1 MKLDKNTK
9 ISPFVLARYEHGYET
24 ASSLLKEI
32 PLDKSVYS
40 TWENG
45 NVSYVSEGKTFVA
58 FQKICEI
65 FGWTIEGGRNNISNM
80 YKWKHDD
87 EIKIVKPTYNEWK
100 EMRCHTEITTLDTS
114 ETDISKEEAM
124 LNNPLKVWRGKN
136 NLTRSEAAKLCNVDI
151 NVYSDCEDGVKK
163 PIGYDLTKIM
173 NTTGVSLTQLAA
185 MFRATVGMEALKNAI
200 EASENP
206 DPVTLENTAISVK
219 ICDEIDHNKVIEE
232 AIANAKNNS
241 ELNKKNEVTKDS
253 ANWPDKIFDD
263 MKVEKSDTA
272 IKILNEEI
280 DKALDDRILNSTL
293 TLREGKV
300 LKFYYID
307 NRRLRD
313 IAEAFGLSESRV
325 QQIKSKASWKMKR
338 RIKSAVEHINP
349 EASKII
355 DEVTTKNI
363 YPLNFIVDRCGLP
376 AEDWIVEEFNRQM
389 DEKVYASKD
398 ANSYIF
404 FKDERY
410 AIRKVFRDGVQANA
424 ELLGNVAAAELTFKD
439 HIKKS
444 ADLIGT
450 VAEKITEAKN
460 EKLAKEIATVI
471 NPIYGLTSAK
481 IDANK
486 QDPMQ
491 KKLANQTVSYLKE
504 ENVLDGSDRPA
515 NNSKNITISKHT
527 ARCILRDLYGV
538 LEFSEYYKILSE
550 FTKGG
555 LNL

>member
-9 ISPFVLARYEHGYET
+9 ISPFVIARYEHGYET
-24 ASSLLKEI
+24 ASSLLDDI
-32 PLDKSVYS
+32 GLNRSVYS

-45 NVSYVSEGKTFVA
+45 NVSYISEGKTFAA

-65 FGWTIEGGRNNISNM
+65 FGWSLEEGRNNLSNM

-87 EIKIVKPTYNEWK
+87 KIKIVKPTYDEWK
-100 EMRCHTEITTLDTS
+100 SMRGHTEMATLDTS

-136 NLTRSEAAKLCNVDI
+136 NLTRSEAAKLCNVDV

-163 PIGYDLTKIM
+163 PIGYDMTKILKGTGLGFVQIAKIFSDDTV
-173 NTTGVSLTQLAA
+173 NT
-185 MFRATVGMEALKNAI
+185 I
-200 EASENP
+200 
-206 DPVTLENTAISVK
+206 
-219 ICDEIDHNKVIEE
+219 
-232 AIANAKNNS
+232 IANALANTEDEDS
-241 ELNKKNEVTKDS
+241 TGVLEKDS
-253 ANWPDKIFDD
+253 ANWPDKIFYD
-263 MKVEKSDTA
+263 MKVEKSDAA

-280 DKALDDRILNSTL
+280 DKALDDRILKPMIL
-293 TLREGKV
+293 TVREGKV

-307 NRRLRD
+307 NRTLGD
-313 IAEAFGLSESRV
+313 IAQAFGLSGSRV
-325 QQIKSKASWKMKR
+325 QQIKNKALWKMKR
-338 RIKSAVEHINP
+338 RIASAVEHINP

-355 DEVTTKNI
+355 DEVTTKNE
-363 YPLNFIVDRCGLP
+363 YPLNFIVDRCSLP

-398 ANSYIF
+398 AASYIF
-404 FKDERY
+404 FKVERD
-410 AIRKVFRDGVQANA
+410 AIRKVFRDSVQVQ
-424 ELLGNVAAAELTFKD
+424 EDGEFFDTIDTAAEAFKN

-444 ADLIGT
+444 ADIIGT

-481 IDANK
+481 VDEPK

-491 KKLANQTVSYLKE
+491 KRLANQTVSYLKE
-504 ENVLDGSDRPA
+504 ENVLDDSSAPA
-515 NNSKNITISKHT
+515 NNSKNIEISKHT
-527 ARCILRDLYGV
+527 ARVILHKLYGV
-538 LEFSEYYKILSE
+538 LEFNEYYKILSD
-550 FTKGG
+550 FIKGG
-555 LNL
+555 LIV

>member
-9 ISPFVLARYEHGYET
+9 ISPFVIARYEHGYET

-32 PLDKSVYS
+32 PIDKSVYS

-45 NVSYVSEGKTFVA
+45 NVSYISEGKTFVA

-65 FGWTIEGGRNNISNM
+65 FGWTLEEGRNNLSNM

-87 EIKIVKPTYNEWK
+87 KIKIAKPTYDEWK
-100 EMRCHTEITTLDTS
+100 EMSGHTEMATLDAS
-114 ETDISKEEAM
+114 KTDISKEEAM

-173 NTTGVSLTQLAA
+173 NTTGISLTQLAA
-185 MFRATVGMEALKNAI
+185 MFRATVGMDALNNAI
-200 EASENP
+200 EASKNP
-206 DPVTLENTAISVK
+206 EPVTLENAAISVK

-232 AIANAKNNS
+232 AIANAKNNA
-241 ELNKKNEVTKDS
+241 ELNKKPEVTKDS
-253 ANWPDKIFDD
+253 VNWPDKIFDD

-280 DKALDDRILNSTL
+280 DSAL

-307 NRRLRD
+307 DRRLRD
-313 IAEAFGLSESRV
+313 IAQAFGLSGSRV
-325 QQIKSKASWKMKR
+325 QQIKNKALWKMKR
-338 RIKSAVEHINP
+338 RIESATKHINP

-355 DEVTTKNI
+355 DEVTTKNE

-398 ANSYIF
+398 AASYIF
-404 FKDERY
+404 FKVERD
-410 AIRKVFRDGVQANA
+410 AIRKVYRDGYCADG
-424 ELLGNVAAAELTFKD
+424 ELLGNVDDAVLTFKN

-481 IDANK
+481 IDK
-486 QDPMQ
+486 PTQDPMQ
-491 KKLANQTVSYLKE
+491 IKLANQTVSYLKE
-504 ENVLDGSDRPA
+504 EPVLDDSSTPA

-527 ARCILRDLYGV
+527 ARGILHKLYGI
-538 LEFSEYYKILSE
+538 LDFNEYYKILSE

>member
-24 ASSLLKEI
+24 ASSLYKKI
-32 PLDKSVYS
+32 HLDKGTYS
-40 TWENG
+40 LWENG
-45 NVSYVSEGKTFVA
+45 NVSYISEGKTFVA
-58 FQKICEI
+58 FQKMCKI

-100 EMRCHTEITTLDTS
+100 EMRGHIEMATLDTS

-136 NLTRSEAAKLCNVDI
+136 DLTRSEAAKLCNVDI

-206 DPVTLENTAISVK
+206 EPVTLENTAISVK
-219 ICDEIDHNKVIEE
+219 ICDEIDH
-232 AIANAKNNS
+232 
-241 ELNKKNEVTKDS
+241 
-253 ANWPDKIFDD
+253 
-263 MKVEKSDTA
+263 
-272 IKILNEEI
+272 
-280 DKALDDRILNSTL
+280 
-293 TLREGKV
+293 
-300 LKFYYID
+300 
-307 NRRLRD
+307 
-313 IAEAFGLSESRV
+313 
-325 QQIKSKASWKMKR
+325 
-338 RIKSAVEHINP
+338 
-349 EASKII
+349 
-355 DEVTTKNI
+355 
-363 YPLNFIVDRCGLP
+363 
-376 AEDWIVEEFNRQM
+376 
-389 DEKVYASKD
+389 
-398 ANSYIF
+398 
-404 FKDERY
+404 
-410 AIRKVFRDGVQANA
+410 
-424 ELLGNVAAAELTFKD
+424 
-439 HIKKS
+439 
-444 ADLIGT
+444 
-450 VAEKITEAKN
+450 
-460 EKLAKEIATVI
+460 
-471 NPIYGLTSAK
+471 
-481 IDANK
+481 NK

-504 ENVLDGSDRPA
+504 ENVLDGYDRPA

-527 ARCILRDLYGV
+527 ARCILRDLYNV
-538 LEFSEYYKILSE
+538 LEFNEYYKILSE

>member
-9 ISPFVLARYEHGYET
+9 ISPFVIARYEHGYET
-24 ASSLLKEI
+24 ASSLYKEI
-32 PLDKSVYS
+32 HLDGGTYS
-40 TWENG
+40 MWENG
-45 NVSYVSEGKTFVA
+45 NASRISEGRTFAA
-58 FQKICEI
+58 FHRMCEV
-65 FGWTIEGGRNNISNM
+65 FGWTLEGGRNNLSNM

-87 EIKIVKPTYNEWK
+87 KIKIIKPTYDEWK
-100 EMRCHTEITTLDTS
+100 EMRGHTEMATLDTS
-114 ETDISKEEAM
+114 KTDISKEEAM

-200 EASENP
+200 EASKNP
-206 DPVTLENTAISVK
+206 DPITLEEVIGLN
-219 ICDEIDHNKVIEE
+219 DEEVTE
-232 AIANAKNNS
+232 A
-241 ELNKKNEVTKDS
+241 LDKKNEVTK
-253 ANWPDKIFDD
+253 
-263 MKVEKSDTA
+263 
-272 IKILNEEI
+272 NE
-280 DKALDDRILNSTL
+280 
-293 TLREGKV
+293 
-300 LKFYYID
+300 
-307 NRRLRD
+307 
-313 IAEAFGLSESRV
+313 
-325 QQIKSKASWKMKR
+325 
-338 RIKSAVEHINP
+338 
-349 EASKII
+349 
-355 DEVTTKNI
+355 

-376 AEDWIVEEFNRQM
+376 SEDWIVEEFDRQM

-398 ANSYIF
+398 AASYIF
-404 FKDERY
+404 FKPERD
-410 AIRKVFRDGVQANA
+410 AIRKVFRDGVQEDD
-424 ELLGNVAAAELTFKD
+424 ELFDSIDTAVLAFKN

-460 EKLAKEIATVI
+460 EKLAKEIAIVI
-471 NPIYGLTSAK
+471 DPIYGLTSAK
-481 IDANK
+481 ISKPKAEK
-486 QDPMQ
+486 ITQDPMQ

-515 NNSKNITISKHT
+515 NNSRNIAISKYT
-527 ARCILRDLYGV
+527 ARVILQKLYGV

>member
-80 YKWKHDD
+80 YKWKHNDK
-87 EIKIVKPTYNEWK
+87 IKIVKPTYNEWK
-100 EMRCHTEITTLDTS
+100 EMRGHIEMATLDTS

-206 DPVTLENTAISVK
+206 EPVTLE
-219 ICDEIDHNKVIEE
+219 EVIGLNDAEVME
-232 AIANAKNNS
+232 A
-241 ELNKKNEVTKDS
+241 LDKKNEVAKDS

-325 QQIKSKASWKMKR
+325 QQIKNKALWKMKR

-355 DEVTTKNI
+355 DEVTKKNA

-410 AIRKVFRDGVQANA
+410 AIRKVFRDGVQADA

-444 ADLIGT
+444 AELIGT

-481 IDANK
+481 IDTNK

-538 LEFSEYYKILSE
+538 LEFNEYYKILSE

>member
-9 ISPFVLARYEHGYET
+9 ISPFVIARYEHGYET

-32 PLDKSVYS
+32 PIDKSVYS

-45 NVSYVSEGKTFVA
+45 NVSYISEGKTFVA

-65 FGWTIEGGRNNISNM
+65 FGWSLEEGRNNLSNM

-87 EIKIVKPTYNEWK
+87 KIKIVKPTYDEWK
-100 EMRCHTEITTLDTS
+100 KMSGHTEMATLDTS
-114 ETDISKEEAM
+114 KTDISKEEAM

-136 NLTRSEAAKLCNVDI
+136 NLTRSEAAKMCNVDV

-163 PIGYDLTKIM
+163 PIGYDMTKILKGTGLGFVQIAKIFSDDTV
-173 NTTGVSLTQLAA
+173 NTIITNTEDEDSTEV
-185 MFRATVGMEALKNAI
+185 
-200 EASENP
+200 
-206 DPVTLENTAISVK
+206 LE
-219 ICDEIDHNKVIEE
+219 
-232 AIANAKNNS
+232 
-241 ELNKKNEVTKDS
+241 KDS

-263 MKVEKSDTA
+263 MKVEKSEAA

-280 DKALDDRILNSTL
+280 DKALDDKTSPIVNILKSVL
-293 TLREGKV
+293 TLREAKI

-307 NRRLRD
+307 DRRLRD
-313 IAEAFGLSESRV
+313 IAQAFGLSTSRV
-325 QQIKSKASWKMKR
+325 QQIKNKALWKMKR
-338 RIKSAVEHINP
+338 RIGSAVEHINL
-349 EASKII
+349 EASNTI
-355 DEVTTKNI
+355 DEVTTKNE
-363 YPLNFIVDRCGLP
+363 YPLNFVVDRCGLP
-376 AEDWIVEEFNRQM
+376 AEDWIIEEFNRQM

-398 ANSYIF
+398 ADSYIF
-404 FKDERY
+404 FRVERD
-410 AIRKVFRDGVQANA
+410 AIRKVFRDDAQADG
-424 ELLGNVAAAELTFKD
+424 ELLDSIDTAVDAFKN

-444 ADLIGT
+444 ASLIGT

-460 EKLAKEIATVI
+460 EKLAKEIALVI
-471 NPIYGLTSAK
+471 DPIYGLTSAK
-481 IDANK
+481 ISKPK

-504 ENVLDGSDRPA
+504 EPVLNDSITPA
-515 NNSKNITISKHT
+515 NNSRNISISKYT
-527 ARCILRDLYGV
+527 ARVILQKLYGV
-538 LEFSEYYKILSE
+538 LEFNEYYKILSE

>member
-9 ISPFVLARYEHGYET
+9 ISPFVIARYEHGYET

-32 PLDKSVYS
+32 PIDKSVYS

-45 NVSYVSEGKTFVA
+45 NVSYISEGKTFAA

-65 FGWTIEGGRNNISNM
+65 FGWALEEGRNNLSNM

-87 EIKIVKPTYNEWK
+87 EIKIVKPTYDEWK
-100 EMRCHTEITTLDTS
+100 KMRGHTEMATLDTS
-114 ETDISKEEAM
+114 KTDISKEEAM

-185 MFRATVGMEALKNAI
+185 MFRATVGIEALTNAI
-200 EASENP
+200 EDSKNP
-206 DPVTLENTAISVK
+206 DPVTLENTTISVK

-232 AIANAKNNS
+232 AIANAKNNA
-241 ELNKKNEVTKDS
+241 ELNKKPEVEKDS

-263 MKVEKSDTA
+263 MKVEKSEAA

-280 DKALDDRILNSTL
+280 DKALDDKILKSVL

-313 IAEAFGLSESRV
+313 IAQAFGLSGSRV
-325 QQIKSKASWKMKR
+325 QQIKNKALWKMKR

-355 DEVTTKNI
+355 DEVTTKNE
-363 YPLNFIVDRCGLP
+363 YPLNFIVDKCSLP

-398 ANSYIF
+398 AASYIF
-404 FKDERY
+404 FKPERD
-410 AIRKVFRDGVQANA
+410 AIRKVFRDGVQADG
-424 ELLGNVAAAELTFKD
+424 ELLNTICTAAIIFKN

-444 ADLIGT
+444 AGLIET

-460 EKLAKEIATVI
+460 ERLAKEIATVI

-481 IDANK
+481 IDENK

-504 ENVLDGSDRPA
+504 EPVLNDSSTPA
-515 NNSKNITISKHT
+515 NNSKNIAISKQT
-527 ARCILRDLYGV
+527 ARYILRTLYGV
-538 LEFSEYYKILSE
+538 LEYNEYYKILSE

>member
-9 ISPFVLARYEHGYET
+9 ISPFVIARYEHGYET

-32 PLDKSVYS
+32 PIDKSVYS

-45 NVSYVSEGKTFVA
+45 NVSYISEGKTFVA

-65 FGWTIEGGRNNISNM
+65 FGWTLEEGRNNLSNM

-87 EIKIVKPTYNEWK
+87 KIKIAKPTYDEWK
-100 EMRCHTEITTLDTS
+100 EMSGHTEMATLDTS
-114 ETDISKEEAM
+114 KTDISKEEAM

-136 NLTRSEAAKLCNVDI
+136 NLTRSEAAKMCNVDI

-173 NTTGVSLTQLAA
+173 NITGISLTQLAA

-200 EASENP
+200 EASNNS
-206 DPVTLENTAISVK
+206 DNATISVK
-219 ICDEIDHNKVIEE
+219 ICDEIDHNKVIEDTFKTSK
-232 AIANAKNNS
+232 KN
-241 ELNKKNEVTKDS
+241 EEDLNKKPEVSKDS
-253 ANWPDKIFDD
+253 VNWPDKIFDD
-263 MKVEKSDTA
+263 MKVEKSDAA

-280 DKALDDRILNSTL
+280 DKALDNITPPSVL

-313 IAEAFGLSESRV
+313 IAQASGLSGSRV
-325 QQIKSKASWKMKR
+325 QQIKNKALWKMKR

-349 EASKII
+349 EVSKII
-355 DEVTTKNI
+355 DEVTTKNE
-363 YPLNFIVDRCGLP
+363 YPLNFIIDRCGLP

-389 DEKVYASKD
+389 DEKVYVSKD
-398 ANSYIF
+398 AASYIF
-404 FKDERY
+404 FKPERD
-410 AIRKVFRDGVQANA
+410 AIRKVFRDGVQEDG
-424 ELLGNVAAAELTFKD
+424 ELFDSIDTAALAFKN

-460 EKLAKEIATVI
+460 EKLAKEIALVI
-471 NPIYGLTSAK
+471 DPIYGLTSAK
-481 IDANK
+481 IDKPK

-491 KKLANQTVSYLKE
+491 IKLANQTVSYLKE

-515 NNSKNITISKHT
+515 NNSRNIAISKYT
-527 ARCILRDLYGV
+527 ARVILNKLYGV
-538 LEFSEYYKILSE
+538 LEFNEYYKILSE

>member
-24 ASSLLKEI
+24 ASSLYKKI
-32 PLDKSVYS
+32 HLDKGTYS
-40 TWENG
+40 LWENG
-45 NVSYVSEGKTFVA
+45 NVSYISEGKTFVA
-58 FQKICEI
+58 FQKMCKI

-100 EMRCHTEITTLDTS
+100 EMRGHIEMATLDTS

-136 NLTRSEAAKLCNVDI
+136 DLTRSEAAKLCNVDI

-206 DPVTLENTAISVK
+206 ETVTLEEVIGLN
-219 ICDEIDHNKVIEE
+219 DEEVME
-232 AIANAKNNS
+232 ALDKT
-241 ELNKKNEVTKDS
+241 NEVTKN
-253 ANWPDKIFDD
+253 A
-263 MKVEKSDTA
+263 
-272 IKILNEEI
+272 
-280 DKALDDRILNSTL
+280 
-293 TLREGKV
+293 
-300 LKFYYID
+300 
-307 NRRLRD
+307 
-313 IAEAFGLSESRV
+313 
-325 QQIKSKASWKMKR
+325 
-338 RIKSAVEHINP
+338 
-349 EASKII
+349 
-355 DEVTTKNI
+355 

-398 ANSYIF
+398 ADSYIF

-410 AIRKVFRDGVQANA
+410 AIRKVFRDGVQADA

-481 IDANK
+481 IDTNK

-491 KKLANQTVSYLKE
+491 KKLANQMVSYLKE

-527 ARCILRDLYGV
+527 ARCILRDLYGA
-538 LEFSEYYKILSE
+538 LEFNEYYKILSE

>member
-9 ISPFVLARYEHGYET
+9 ISPFVIARYEHGYET

-45 NVSYVSEGKTFVA
+45 NVSYISEGKTFVA

-65 FGWTIEGGRNNISNM
+65 FGWTLEEGRNNLSNM

-87 EIKIVKPTYNEWK
+87 KIKIIKPTYDEWK
-100 EMRCHTEITTLDTS
+100 EMRGHTEMATLDTS
-114 ETDISKEEAM
+114 KTDISKEEAM

-185 MFRATVGMEALKNAI
+185 MFRATVGIEALTNAI
-200 EASENP
+200 EASKNP
-206 DPVTLENTAISVK
+206 DPITLEEVIGLN
-219 ICDEIDHNKVIEE
+219 DEEVTE
-232 AIANAKNNS
+232 A
-241 ELNKKNEVTKDS
+241 LDKKNEV
-253 ANWPDKIFDD
+253 P
-263 MKVEKSDTA
+263 
-272 IKILNEEI
+272 
-280 DKALDDRILNSTL
+280 
-293 TLREGKV
+293 
-300 LKFYYID
+300 
-307 NRRLRD
+307 
-313 IAEAFGLSESRV
+313 
-325 QQIKSKASWKMKR
+325 
-338 RIKSAVEHINP
+338 
-349 EASKII
+349 
-355 DEVTTKNI
+355 KNA
-363 YPLNFIVDRCGLP
+363 YPLNFIVDKCGLP
-376 AEDWIVEEFNRQM
+376 AEDWIVEEFDRQM

-398 ANSYIF
+398 AGSYIF
-404 FKDERY
+404 FKVERD
-410 AIRKVFRDGVQANA
+410 AIRKVFRDGVQVLPDG
-424 ELLGNVAAAELTFKD
+424 ELFAAIDTAAEAFKN

-444 ADLIGT
+444 ADIIGT
-450 VAEKITEAKN
+450 VAEKITESK
-460 EKLAKEIATVI
+460 TVI
-471 NPIYGLTSAK
+471 NPGIVGSLPICGLTPPK
-481 IDANK
+481 ISKPK

-515 NNSKNITISKHT
+515 NNSRNISISKYT
-527 ARCILRDLYGV
+527 ARVILHKLYGV
-538 LEFSEYYKILSE
+538 LEFNEYYKILSE